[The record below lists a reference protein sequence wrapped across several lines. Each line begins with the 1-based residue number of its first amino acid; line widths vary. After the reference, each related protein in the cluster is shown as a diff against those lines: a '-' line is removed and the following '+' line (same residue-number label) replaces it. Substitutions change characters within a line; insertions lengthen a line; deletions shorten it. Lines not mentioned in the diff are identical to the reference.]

1 MGKEKYAPLS
11 NIGASTYSTM
21 PRITND
27 YYATSPLAI
36 TLLHKHSL
44 LDKDKPYWQCAVGEG
59 NLSKELKRLGYT
71 FFVMDVENVQSME
84 DSAGVEDNQ

>member
-27 YYATSPLAI
+27 YYATSPQAI
-36 TLLHKHSL
+36 TLLHKHHL
-44 LDKDKPYWQCAVGEG
+44 LDKNTPYWECAVGGGEF
-59 NLSKELKRLGYT
+59 KQRIEKIRI
-71 FFVMDVENVQSME
+71 QS
-84 DSAGVEDNQ
+84 GTRN

>member
-44 LDKDKPYWQCAVGEG
+44 LDKDKPYWECAVGEG
-59 NLSKELKRLGYT
+59 NLSKGIEKIRIH
-71 FFVMDVENVQSME
+71 FFFNSLRNIYIV
-84 DSAGVEDNQ
+84 